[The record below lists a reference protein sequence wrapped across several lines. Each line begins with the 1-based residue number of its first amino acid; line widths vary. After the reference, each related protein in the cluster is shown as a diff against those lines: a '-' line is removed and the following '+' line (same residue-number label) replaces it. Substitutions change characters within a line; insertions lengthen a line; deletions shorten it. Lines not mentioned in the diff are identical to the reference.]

1 VRAIES
7 GFPLRPDFFF
17 AAFRFDDWTTVAK
30 GADEAGKTALHW
42 AIANY
47 GGCQRH
53 HEPHRCTP
61 DVISSYAN
69 IVIELI
75 RNGADVYACWDDSS
89 RLGATAKTSPLLALL
104 DALGK
109 DGDWHAAIISDAV
122 YRWGQMLVEAGKSLT
137 NYVVTENEFL
147 RANRHGITFSYG
159 RYEIFVVGLG
169 ILADNRLTLRVEHTS
184 EVSVWRARPT
194 RMPGAWPSPLR
205 LEDQIILSPEL
216 PSIIIWRPDDADE
229 QEGFRW
235 VSAEAVK
242 TGMHSYLVEPLD
254 TIESHALDF
263 ISLRDPQVPGTRHFA
278 IRDDH
283 SLSVV
288 MRTNESRQE
297 IQSYTRR
304 RSASAPTINNRQRI
318 GRPARWD
325 GAIHQCVTDMRW
337 RFSSTVHP
345 SLRDCTQDRC
355 RKWTGPHKRGR
366 LFNWEF
372 SMLGD
377 ERHVQV
383 ARRFAQRFH
392 PQCLEMVEETSARAT
407 ERAQLA
413 MGHVRPPPE
422 LSRGYY

>member
-1 VRAIES
+1 VIYRARRRLFTYAAESIADRRAFRFLEDVVDLLAMEGGVDADVELEWFAALRTFYRWSCIERTSSTPTRLPVANIPFAERFAIAMES
-7 GFPLRPDFFF
+7 GFPLRPDLFF

-30 GADEAGKTALHW
+30 EADEAGKTALHW

-53 HEPHRCTP
+53 HEPNRYTP

-69 IVIELI
+69 LVIELI

-89 RLGATAKTSPLLALL
+89 RLSATAKTGPLLALL

-122 YRWGQMLVEAGKSLT
+122 YRWGQMLVESGKSLT

-159 RYEIFVVGLG
+159 RYEIFVVGLE
-169 ILADNRLTLRVEHTS
+169 ILADNRLTVRVEHTF

-205 LEDQIILSPEL
+205 LEDQIMLSPEL

-254 TIESHALDF
+254 TTESHALDF

-278 IRDDH
+278 PRDDH

-288 MRTNESRQE
+288 MRTNESR
-297 IQSYTRR
+297 
-304 RSASAPTINNRQRI
+304 
-318 GRPARWD
+318 
-325 GAIHQCVTDMRW
+325 
-337 RFSSTVHP
+337 
-345 SLRDCTQDRC
+345 
-355 RKWTGPHKRGR
+355 
-366 LFNWEF
+366 
-372 SMLGD
+372 
-377 ERHVQV
+377 
-383 ARRFAQRFH
+383 
-392 PQCLEMVEETSARAT
+392 
-407 ERAQLA
+407 
-413 MGHVRPPPE
+413 
-422 LSRGYY
+422 